1 MSEPQ
6 TQESLSLIV
15 QRISHLVHEV
25 GSLGM
30 THLVVNLECMQ
41 CLLIFEVATW
51 LNDDSSTSE
60 NRGVRALPASK
71 DSIEA
76 MPRLESLSLKED
88 EHCAVCLEGYE
99 RGGEAREMPCKHKF
113 HSSCIELWLKVKGS
127 CPICRFG
134 MPVVEEEGRGQRRKN
149 RVVMVARGIGG
160 HMDFYEDYMDS
171 DFENFVEEEEGEV
184 EVAIADDSSTQVRRD
199 GNMA

>member
-15 QRISHLVHEV
+15 QRISRLVHEA

-41 CLLIFEVATW
+41 CLLIFEFVNW
-51 LNDDSSTSE
+51 LNDDSSVSD
-60 NRGVRALPASK
+60 NRRGRALPASK

-76 MPRLESLSLKED
+76 MPRLESLSLKG

-99 RGGEAREMPCKHKF
+99 RGGEAREMPYKHKF
-113 HSSCIELWLKVKGS
+113 HSSCIESWLKVQGS

-134 MPVVEEEGRGQRRKN
+134 MPVVKDEGRG
-149 RVVMVARGIGG
+149 
-160 HMDFYEDYMDS
+160 
-171 DFENFVEEEEGEV
+171 
-184 EVAIADDSSTQVRRD
+184 
-199 GNMA
+199 

>member
-15 QRISHLVHEV
+15 QRISRLVREG

-41 CLLIFEVATW
+41 CLLIFEVVNW
-51 LNDDSSTSE
+51 LNDDSSVSD
-60 NRGVRALPASK
+60 NRRGRALPASK

-76 MPRLESLSLKED
+76 MPRLESLSLKG

-99 RGGEAREMPCKHKF
+99 RGGEAREMPYKHKF
-113 HSSCIELWLKVKGS
+113 HSSCIESWLKVQGS

-134 MPVVEEEGRGQRRKN
+134 MPIVKDEGRG
-149 RVVMVARGIGG
+149 
-160 HMDFYEDYMDS
+160 
-171 DFENFVEEEEGEV
+171 
-184 EVAIADDSSTQVRRD
+184 
-199 GNMA
+199 